1 MVMNPQDEQMNKP
14 RGGLLGL
21 FDKAMK
27 ADEDT
32 GLSPLQNFAAALD
45 PLILKDLRGGEGIRQ
60 QGVQRAATMSKNKTV
75 DMLRQQGRNDL
86 ADAVMNRTIGPKEAF
101 SVMQSEKAADTAF
114 QRQKDLAAF
123 SAGLKAPAA
132 PKLYSEFAK
141 LNADLQ
147 AGNISKD
154 QYNASVQSFLNKNK
168 MSIRPFRDINRKK
181 TKVVTVGSVK
191 IGGDNPISVQSMT
204 NTLTTDIEATINQI
218 NQITEAG
225 GDLVRVSCPD
235 KESTQALKKIIA
247 PKKNLSFSEN
257 FFHMCFGK
265 VPEKEIVKAFDVS
278 LILYAEHSFNVSTFT
293 ARTITSSLSD
303 IHGAITGAIASLK
316 GPLHGGANEE
326 VMHMMK
332 KIKKPEN
339 ALKWINNAL
348 KNKEVVMGF
357 GHRVYKSGDSRVPT
371 MREYFGKVAKI
382 KKDKTFEKIYDIVEK
397 VMIKKKNI
405 HPNVDYPTGPTYH
418 LMGFDTDFFTPIF
431 VISRITGWSAHIMEQ
446 HAANKL
452 IRPLA
457 KYKGSKHR
465 TVMQLNQR

>member
-1 MVMNPQDEQMNKP
+1 MSDEIKK
-14 RGGLLGL
+14 GLLGIVV
-21 FDKAMK
+21 
-27 ADEDT
+27 DET
-32 GLSPLQNFAAALD
+32 EVSKVMPEINSLTYRGYAAQDLCAKCKFEEVAY
-45 PLILKDLRGGEGIRQ
+45 LILNGELPNKKQLKDFEKQERQERKLSKTILEDIKRFPKKAHPMDVARTAVSIMGLEDKDTKDNSPKANLRKVMRIF
-60 QGVQRAATMSKNKTV
+60 AKTPV
-75 DMLRQQGRNDL
+75 
-86 ADAVMNRTIGPKEAF
+86 A
-101 SVMQSEKAADTAF
+101 
-114 QRQKDLAAF
+114 LAAF
-123 SAGLKAPAA
+123 YRA
-132 PKLYSEFAK
+132 
-141 LNADLQ
+141 
-147 AGNISKD
+147 
-154 QYNASVQSFLNKNK
+154 
-168 MSIRPFRDINRKK
+168 RK
-181 TKVVTVGSVK
+181 G
-191 IGGDNPISVQSMT
+191 
-204 NTLTTDIEATINQI
+204 
-218 NQITEAG
+218 
-225 GDLVRVSCPD
+225 
-235 KESTQALKKIIA
+235 KKIIP

-265 VPEKEIVKAFDVS
+265 VPNKDIVKAFDVS

-326 VMHMMK
+326 VMHMMN

-348 KNKEVVMGF
+348 DNKDVVMGF

-382 KKDKTFEKIYDIVEK
+382 KKDKKFEKIYNIVEK
-397 VMIKKKNI
+397 VMIERKNI

-431 VISRITGWSAHIMEQ
+431 VISRITGWSAHIIEQ

-457 KYKGSKHR
+457 SYKGNQHR
-465 TVMQLNQR
+465 KVVQLNQR

>member
-1 MVMNPQDEQMNKP
+1 MSDDIKK
-14 RGGLLGL
+14 GLLGIIVDETEVSKVMPEINSL
-21 FDKAMK
+21 TYRGYAAQDLCARCKFEEVAYLILNKELPNKKQLKQFEKEESKERVLSKNLINILKQIPKKSHPMDVARTAVSVMGLEDKETKDNSPGANLRKAMRI
-27 ADEDT
+27 
-32 GLSPLQNFAAALD
+32 F
-45 PLILKDLRGGEGIRQ
+45 
-60 QGVQRAATMSKNKTV
+60 SKT
-75 DMLRQQGRNDL
+75 
-86 ADAVMNRTIGPKEAF
+86 P
-101 SVMQSEKAADTAF
+101 TA
-114 QRQKDLAAF
+114 LAAF
-123 SAGLKAPAA
+123 YRL
-132 PKLYSEFAK
+132 
-141 LNADLQ
+141 
-147 AGNISKD
+147 
-154 QYNASVQSFLNKNK
+154 
-168 MSIRPFRDINRKK
+168 RK
-181 TKVVTVGSVK
+181 G
-191 IGGDNPISVQSMT
+191 
-204 NTLTTDIEATINQI
+204 
-218 NQITEAG
+218 
-225 GDLVRVSCPD
+225 
-235 KESTQALKKIIA
+235 KKIIA
-247 PKKNLSFSEN
+247 PKKSLTVSEN

-265 VPEKEIVKAFDVS
+265 VPNKEIVKAFDVS

-348 KNKEVVMGF
+348 KNKDVVMGF

-371 MREYFGKVAKI
+371 MREYFKRVAII

-397 VMIKKKNI
+397 VMIERKNI
-405 HPNVDYPTGPTYH
+405 YPNVDYPTGPTYH

-457 KYKGSKHR
+457 SYKGNKHR
-465 TVMQLNQR
+465 KVFQLNQR

>member
-1 MVMNPQDEQMNKP
+1 MSDEIKK
-14 RGGLLGL
+14 GLLGIVV
-21 FDKAMK
+21 
-27 ADEDT
+27 DET
-32 GLSPLQNFAAALD
+32 EVSKVMPEINSLTYRGYAAQDLCEYCRFEEVAY
-45 PLILKDLRGGEGIRQ
+45 LILNKNLPNSIQLKQFEKEERNNREL
-60 QGVQRAATMSKNKTV
+60 SKNLYEIIKNMPKKSHPMDVART
-75 DMLRQQGRNDL
+75 
-86 ADAVMNRTIGPKEAF
+86 AV
-101 SVMQSEKAADTAF
+101 SVMGLEDNETSNSSPEANMRKTLRIFAKTPTA
-114 QRQKDLAAF
+114 LAAF
-123 SAGLKAPAA
+123 
-132 PKLYSEFAK
+132 Y
-141 LNADLQ
+141 
-147 AGNISKD
+147 
-154 QYNASVQSFLNKNK
+154 
-168 MSIRPFRDINRKK
+168 R
-181 TKVVTVGSVK
+181 
-191 IGGDNPISVQSMT
+191 
-204 NTLTTDIEATINQI
+204 
-218 NQITEAG
+218 
-225 GDLVRVSCPD
+225 VRNG
-235 KESTQALKKIIA
+235 KKIIK
-247 PKKNLSFSEN
+247 PKKELSFAEN
-257 FFHMCFGK
+257 FFNMCFGK
-265 VPEKEIVKAFDVS
+265 VPQKEIIKAFDVS

-326 VMHMMK
+326 VMHMMR

-348 KNKEVVMGF
+348 KNKDVVMGF

-446 HAANKL
+446 HTANKL

-465 TVMQLNQR
+465 KVLELNYR